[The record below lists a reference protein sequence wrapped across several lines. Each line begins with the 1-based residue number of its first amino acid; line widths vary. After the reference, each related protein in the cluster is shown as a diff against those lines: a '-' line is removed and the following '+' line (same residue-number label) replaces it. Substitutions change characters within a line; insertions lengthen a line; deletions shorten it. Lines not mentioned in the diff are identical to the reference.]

1 MSTDSAAEVEVV
13 RSVTVPLSPAQAFD
27 LFTARMTDY
36 WPPEHSIGVSPI
48 AEVVVEPRVG
58 GRWFERGADGSECD
72 WGRVA
77 TWEPPQRVAL
87 LWQINA
93 DSQFDPDFET
103 EVEVTLTEAAPGHTR
118 LSRQGHKASL
128 KSRQWRPSMSS
139 PRLSSKRANCCCSG
153 SSRRLTTPR
162 RSWPDLAIPVR
173 QSRPVPRRRMQSS
186 ARPAAWSLTQSR
198 QRQPTSAIHS
208 MTRSRRQRPHGWP
221 IHQLLRASA
230 LSPPKGS
237 RRNPT
242 LLPVATMTRIS
253 PPKAGAP
260 TVSRL
265 ERWSGI

>member
-1 MSTDSAAEVEVV
+1 
-13 RSVTVPLSPAQAFD
+13 
-27 LFTARMTDY
+27 
-36 WPPEHSIGVSPI
+36 
-48 AEVVVEPRVG
+48 
-58 GRWFERGADGSECD
+58 
-72 WGRVA
+72 
-77 TWEPPQRVAL
+77 
-87 LWQINA
+87 
-93 DSQFDPDFET
+93 
-103 EVEVTLTEAAPGHTR
+103 
-118 LSRQGHKASL
+118 
-128 KSRQWRPSMSS
+128 MSS

-242 LLPVATMTRIS
+242 LLPVYTDKPTESRRANRESVGKVVRDLSRSI
-253 PPKAGAP
+253 AGW
-260 TVSRL
+260 S
-265 ERWSGI
+265 ERPRKPLGDNESDSGTSASNDEGDGNGQREGSGQGDRNDEGSN